1 MPALSQAQSHVRHPL
16 TAIFG
21 SAGNVRVLRAL
32 VADRAPQSA
41 PQLARLA
48 GLSPQGVRLVL
59 DTLARQQV
67 VKVHGSGRAQ
77 LYALNESHSFASA
90 LVALFEEEKQ
100 RWERLLST
108 IRETLGKRGAA
119 VRAAWLYGS
128 VARAEDTARSDLDIA
143 LLVASTDVADQVRE
157 DLMPLEDDQQVRISL
172 TALTPKEL
180 AALPDDDRWW
190 SDVVRDAR
198 VLKGSAPE
206 AAKRQVTKAMA

>member
-1 MPALSQAQSHVRHPL
+1 MPAPSQAQSHVRHPL

-41 PQLARLA
+41 PHLARLA